1 MAPDRTQCKGRW
13 LMELRKL
20 AGVAAPIALLLAW
33 PIPAFAHEAESLRL
47 GIMGGMMHP
56 LSGPD
61 HLLAMVAVGI
71 WGAFLG
77 RPLIYLLPVVF
88 PTLMA
93 IGGVIAMAGIA
104 FPPVEIG
111 IAISVVALGAAI
123 LAAYRAPVW
132 LAMIVV
138 GLFGLFHGYAHGLE
152 LPSMADPIGFSLGFV
167 IATGLL
173 HVAGIVIGLAV
184 DRPGGR
190 TLLRAIGGAIAAA
203 GLWFLYQ
210 AL

>member
-1 MAPDRTQCKGRW
+1 MNWFKTAR
-13 LMELRKL
+13 
-20 AGVAAPIALLLAW
+20 AAITLALLLLW
-33 PIPAFAHEAESLRL
+33 PAAVFAHEAESLRL
-47 GIMGGMMHP
+47 GITGGILHP

-77 RPLIYLLPVVF
+77 RPLIYLLPIVF

-93 IGGVIAMAGIA
+93 IGGVAAMAGVR

-111 IAISVVALGAAI
+111 IALSVIVLGAAI
-123 LAAYRAPVW
+123 LLAWRAPVW
-132 LAMIVV
+132 LAMIAV

-167 IATGLL
+167 VATGFL
-173 HVAGIVIGLAV
+173 HIAGIALGLI
-184 DRPGGR
+184 RTQRGGEK
-190 TLLRAIGGAIAAA
+190 LLRVIGGAISVA
-203 GLWFLYQ
+203 GLWFLSQ
-210 AL
+210 AI

>member
-1 MAPDRTQCKGRW
+1 
-13 LMELRKL
+13 MEPHKL
-20 AGVAAPIALLLAW
+20 ARAAIPFALLLLLW
-33 PIPAFAHEAESLRL
+33 PMPAFAHEAKSLQL
-47 GIMGGMMHP
+47 GIVGGMLHP

-77 RPLIYLLPVVF
+77 RPLIYLLPIVF

-93 IGGVIAMAGIA
+93 IGGVVAMAGVT

-111 IAISVVALGAAI
+111 IATSVIVLGAAI
-123 LAAYRAPVW
+123 LFAYRAPVW
-132 LAMIVV
+132 LAMSVV

-167 IATGLL
+167 VATGSL
-173 HVAGIVIGLAV
+173 HIAGIVLGLIHN
-184 DRPGGR
+184 RRGGE
-190 TLLRAIGGAIAAA
+190 TLLRGVGGAITVA
-203 GLWFLYQ
+203 GLWFLYK
-210 AL
+210 AI

>member
-1 MAPDRTQCKGRW
+1 
-13 LMELRKL
+13 MELRKL
-20 AGVAAPIALLLAW
+20 AVAAVPIALLLAW

-47 GIMGGMMHP
+47 GIVGGMLHP
-56 LSGPD
+56 FSGPD

-93 IGGVIAMAGIA
+93 VGGVIAMAGIA

-111 IAISVVALGAAI
+111 IAVSVIVLGVAI
-123 LAAYRAPVW
+123 LGAYRAPVW
-132 LAMIVV
+132 LATIVV

-152 LPSMADPIGFSLGFV
+152 LPSMVDPIGFSLGFV
-167 IATGLL
+167 MATGLL
-173 HVAGIVIGLAV
+173 HVAGIVIGLVV
-184 DRPGGR
+184 DRPGGQL
-190 TLLRAIGGAIAAA
+190 LLRAIGGAIAAA

>member
-1 MAPDRTQCKGRW
+1 
-13 LMELRKL
+13 MELRKST
-20 AGVAAPIALLLAW
+20 GAAALLVLLLSW
-33 PIPAFAHEAESLRL
+33 PFPAFAHEAESLRL
-47 GIMGGMMHP
+47 GILGGMTHP

-93 IGGVIAMAGIA
+93 IGGVMAMAGIA

-111 IAISVVALGAAI
+111 IAISVITLGAVI
-123 LAAYRAPVW
+123 LGAYRAPVW
-132 LAMIVV
+132 LAAIVV

-173 HVAGIVIGLAV
+173 HLAGIVIGLVV

-190 TLLRAIGGAIAAA
+190 TGLRAIGGAIAAA

-210 AL
+210 VL